1 MPDSKCAFEEEGC
14 LYKEDCADGGWDLD
28 SIAASLFVLNWLS

>member
-14 LYKEDCADGGWDLD
+14 LYKEDCADGGWDFD
-28 SIAASLFVLNWLS
+28 HFEQQYPKKEMI